1 MQTCFIIQP
10 FDGGQFDK
18 RYKDIIE
25 PAIKNLGL
33 VPYRVDEDHSTIVP
47 IENIEK
53 GIRDSV
59 ICLADISEDN
69 PNVWYE
75 LGYAFSANKH
85 VILICSKERTKFPFD
100 IRHKSIITYSKDSL
114 RDFTELQDKI
124 EKKAKALIEK
134 QETYS
139 KISSDSI
146 AKIEGLSQHELITIV
161 SIVEN
166 LDEPNGSVSAYSI
179 KQDVENSGFTK
190 IACVLGLQSLEK
202 KEFILYTPY
211 QDYNGNEYFA
221 YQLTELGW
229 NWIYENQDKFEM
241 KKAQVTREIVNFDEN
256 EIPF

>member
-10 FDGGQFDK
+10 FDDGQFDK

-75 LGYAFSANKH
+75 LGYAFSANKQ
-85 VILICSKERTKFPFD
+85 VILICSKERNKFPFD
-100 IRHKSIITYSKDSL
+100 IRHKSIITYSKDSP

-146 AKIEGLSQHELITIV
+146 AKVEGLSQHELITIV

-166 LDEPNGSVSAYSI
+166 LDEPNGNVAVYSI

-190 IACVLGLQSLEK
+190 MACVLGLQSLEK
-202 KEFILYTPY
+202 KDFILYTSY

-229 NWIYENQDKFEM
+229 NWINKNQDKFEM
-241 KKAQVTREIVNFDEN
+241 KKTQVTNQIVDFNEN

>member
-33 VPYRVDEDHSTIVP
+33 TPYRVDEDHSTIVP

-75 LGYAFSANKH
+75 LGYAFSANKQ
-85 VILICSKERTKFPFD
+85 VILICSKERDKFPFD
-100 IRHKSIITYSKDSL
+100 IRHRTIIRYSKDSP
-114 RDFTELQDKI
+114 RDFIELQNNI
-124 EKKAKALIEK
+124 EKKAKALLDK

-139 KISSDSI
+139 QISSDSI

-166 LDEPNGSVSAYSI
+166 LEDTQSTVSSYAI
-179 KQDVENSGFTK
+179 KQDVENSGFTR
-190 IACVLGLQSLEK
+190 IAYVLGLQGLEK
-202 KEFILYTPY
+202 KNFIQYER
-211 QDYNGNEYFA
+211 YNGYHGDDYSA

-241 KKAQVTREIVNFDEN
+241 RKSQVTNQIVDFDEN

>member
-1 MQTCFIIQP
+1 MQTCFVIQP

-25 PAIKNLGL
+25 PAIRNLGL
-33 VPYRVDEDHSTIVP
+33 KPYRVDEDHSTEVP

-53 GIRDSV
+53 GIKDSV

-75 LGYAFSANKH
+75 LGYAFSANKQ
-85 VILICSKERTKFPFD
+85 VVLICSKERNKFPFD
-100 IRHKSIITYSKDSL
+100 IRHRTIIRYSKDST
-114 RDFTELQDKI
+114 RDFTELQENI
-124 EKKAKALIEK
+124 ENKAKALLAK

-146 AKIEGLSQHELITIV
+146 AKVEGLSQHELITIV

-166 LDEPNGSVSAYSI
+166 LDEPNGNVSAYTV

-190 IACVLGLQSLEK
+190 MACVLGLQSLEK
-202 KEFILYTPY
+202 KNFILYSQY
-211 QDYNGNEYFA
+211 EDYNGNEYFA

-241 KKAQVTREIVNFDEN
+241 KKPQVTNQIVDFDEN

>member
-75 LGYAFSANKH
+75 LGYAFSANKQ
-85 VILICSKERTKFPFD
+85 VILICSKERNKFPFD
-100 IRHKSIITYSKDSL
+100 IRHKSIITYSKDSP

-124 EKKAKALIEK
+124 EKKAKAIIEK

-139 KISSDSI
+139 KISSESI

-229 NWIYENQDKFEM
+229 NWINKNQDKFEM
-241 KKAQVTREIVNFDEN
+241 KKTQVTNQIVDFDEN

>member
-1 MQTCFIIQP
+1 MQICFIIQP

-33 VPYRVDEDHSTIVP
+33 EPYRVDEDHSTIVP
-47 IENIEK
+47 IENIER

-75 LGYAFSANKH
+75 LGYAFSANKQ
-85 VILICSKERTKFPFD
+85 VILICSKERDKFPFD
-100 IRHKSIITYSKDSL
+100 IRHRTIIRYSKDSM
-114 RDFTELQDKI
+114 RDFTELQEKI
-124 EKKAKALIEK
+124 EKKIKALLEK

-146 AKIEGLSQHELITIV
+146 AKVEGLSQHELITIV
-161 SIVEN
+161 SIAEN
-166 LDEPNGSVSAYSI
+166 LDEPNGNVAAYSI

-190 IACVLGLQSLEK
+190 MACVLGLQSLEK
-202 KEFILYTPY
+202 KKFILYTSY

-229 NWIYENQDKFEM
+229 NWINKNQDKFEM
-241 KKAQVTREIVNFDEN
+241 KKAQVTNQIVDFDEN